1 MMLALVIS
9 VAVQAA
15 PMSPRVLYEEKCL
28 FCHSEEVTE
37 EKHFTAAQWRRE
49 VNKMRAKAPLL
60 ITRHDADVLVEYIVK
75 QLKLVPAT
83 PAPKPTAPKPTA
95 ATPPPAVEA
104 PPLAPQPPPPV
115 PPPPP
120 PEEPL
125 RPAPETLD
133 EPPPQ
138 PPLPPEA
145 QAAADLLDEEGAALM
160 QRRCSKCHTLQRV
173 FGKLDSYEKSVF
185 TLKRMRLKMGSG
197 ISRNDEE
204 RMQQF
209 LRSQFNV
216 P

>member
-1 MMLALVIS
+1 MMLALVLS
-9 VAVQAA
+9 VAVQAG

-60 ITRHDADVLVEYIVK
+60 ITRHDAEVLVEYIVK
-75 QLKLVPAT
+75 QLKLVPAA
-83 PAPKPTAPKPTA
+83 PAPKPTAPKP
-95 ATPPPAVEA
+95 PPTVEA
-104 PPLAPQPPPPV
+104 QPSPPV

-125 RPAPETLD
+125 RPPPESLE

-145 QAAADLLDEEGAALM
+145 QAAADELDEEGAALM

-173 FGKLDSYEKSVF
+173 FGKLDSFEKSLF

-197 ISRNDEE
+197 ISLNDEQRIE
-204 RMQQF
+204 QF